1 MTPQEAIQKIKQS
14 RSRYQLEKFVVGQH
28 HSLEMQ
34 YYQLLLEIETLYGA
48 LEGNELRIRKLEAE
62 AEELRETGKKSDAI
76 EAEIKERTIAN
87 IQQGLIGTRRELAYL
102 EGMFESY
109 PKFTREQIEDA
120 QPDYWRDRLIRTA
133 QFQALSGGVSWAQ
146 VEAIWQAGILPNL
159 LNSKPIEELEEL
171 KAPAL
176 PAPKGEDNG

>member
-1 MTPQEAIQKIKQS
+1 
-14 RSRYQLEKFVVGQH
+14 
-28 HSLEMQ
+28 
-34 YYQLLLEIETLYGA
+34 
-48 LEGNELRIRKLEAE
+48 
-62 AEELRETGKKSDAI
+62 
-76 EAEIKERTIAN
+76 
-87 IQQGLIGTRRELAYL
+87 
-102 EGMFESY
+102 MFESY

-159 LNSKPIEELEEL
+159 LNSKPIEALEEL